1 MILHFNKE
9 ALAILDATEEDL
21 STVAAAIGVALLHP
35 PKDSVKIL
43 HASIKTDGA
52 ARIALS
58 LLLYLLTLTQ
68 EAAEYATDSRVDG
81 EDFEGGK
88 LH

>member
-1 MILHFNKE
+1 MILHLDKE
-9 ALAILDATEEDL
+9 ALAILDATEDDL
-21 STVAAAIGVALLHP
+21 SAVAAAIQTALLHP
-35 PKDSVKIL
+35 PKDSAKIL

-68 EAAEYATDSRVDG
+68 EVAEYATNSRVDD